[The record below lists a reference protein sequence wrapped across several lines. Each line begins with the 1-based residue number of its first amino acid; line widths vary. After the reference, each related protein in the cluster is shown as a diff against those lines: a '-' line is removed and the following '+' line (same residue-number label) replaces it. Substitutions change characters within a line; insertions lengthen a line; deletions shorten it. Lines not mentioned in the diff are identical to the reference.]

1 MNDKDLCEMFGT
13 SLEQVDADA
22 AMYES
27 GSFDGVEFS
36 EPITGKPSSKM
47 KTTSV
52 KLYDFELKAIDN
64 AAKKEGI
71 TRSAFIRRACSNEV
85 VAVS

>member
-1 MNDKDLCEMFGT
+1 MNDKELCEMFGT

-36 EPITGKPSSKM
+36 EPITGKPSSDDASCWSSLSCI
-47 KTTSV
+47 TSCQP
-52 KLYDFELKAIDN
+52 LLL
-64 AAKKEGI
+64 GQ
-71 TRSAFIRRACSNEV
+71 
-85 VAVS
+85 